1 MQFLSVALEY
11 ADGKSLR
18 LLTGHKSRIDVGHA
32 AGRSVYISSIFMA
45 RANGRSL
52 SRLTEVEDAFEGY
65 E

>member
-32 AGRSVYISSIFMA
+32 VGRSVYISSIFMA
-45 RANGRSL
+45 RANGRPL
-52 SRLTEVEDAFEGY
+52 SRQAEVEYAVERY